1 MRDNNEVTVMND
13 QDVLCGCNN
22 ITLKDVK
29 LQIQQGVKTFEE
41 LQEKTSIGMYCPPCE
56 ESSKKVFEELLS
68 TKNSR

>member
-29 LQIQQGVKTFEE
+29 LQIARGVKTFEE
-41 LQEKTSIGMYCPPCE
+41 LQENISIGIYCPPCY
-56 ESSKKVFEELLS
+56 ESSKKVFEDLLKS
-68 TKNSR
+68 KNSR